1 MESSSISRPW
11 EAKQRKKASW
21 KYIHR
26 AWNVD
31 EKDCAGIL
39 IIKLLTASSFSIETI
54 LLAAFIDN
62 TISYFQGETP
72 LNLWSAAG
80 LLLLWVVNAILPVAY
95 HICRERLHNGLSH
108 ALSMQILLKKRKIP
122 YALLEKQDVWELME
136 RIQEDPSD
144 SWMAGFENLLSISQ
158 YIIQIL
164 GLLFVVAA
172 QHWSL
177 AILVAI
183 LLWPYSILS
192 MKNGEEEYTA
202 YEESTRHF
210 RKARYYAQTLSN
222 RENAEERNLFGY
234 QDWMNQ
240 KWSDEY
246 DQAIALEKR
255 SNAKVFGR
263 SGIADVLSVLVV
275 GAMALGFLWPLG
287 KGWLT
292 GGFYIATIKA
302 VLNYVEL
309 LSLNLAPTMIAFEKA
324 KHYLQDFLSFEGLAE
339 EEERSCEPFLCPEI
353 ESIEFKDVSF
363 SYPDDSRKILRHL
376 SFKLDGKKQYAFVGE
391 NGAGKTTI
399 IKLLTGFYDDY
410 TGEIFINGRELRT
423 VKKAQWQSLFSVVYQ
438 DYARYEISLAE
449 NLLPNGTSPSPRA
462 MQQMLEDVGLGE
474 LAKGWKDGLQTPMGR
489 LEPDGV
495 DLSTGQWQRV
505 AIARGLLQTVPVHIL
520 DEPTASIDPVH
531 EEQIYRLFQRLL
543 KGQFAIYITHRLG
556 AARMADE
563 ILVLQDGR
571 VAEQG
576 SHDSLCQARGTYYTM
591 YEEQKSWYE
600 K

>member
-1 MESSSISRPW
+1 MKSSDSSQPGKRGH
-11 EAKQRKKASW
+11 RKGTRVA
-21 KYIHR
+21 YIRR
-26 AWNVD
+26 AWKID
-31 EKDCAGIL
+31 AKDCAGML
-39 IIKLLTASSFSIETI
+39 AAKVLAALSFSMETL

-62 TISYFQGETP
+62 IISYFQGEKP

-80 LLLLWVVNAILPVAY
+80 LLLLWVVNAMLPVAY
-95 HICRERLHNGLSH
+95 QICREGLQNGLSH
-108 ALSMQILLKKRKIP
+108 ALSMQVLQKKRKIP
-122 YALLEKQDVWELME
+122 YAHLEKQDVWELLE
-136 RIQEDPSD
+136 RIREDPSP
-144 SWMAGFENLLSISQ
+144 SFMAGFENLLSISQ

-164 GLLFVVAA
+164 GLLFVVAS

-210 RKARYYAQTLSN
+210 RKARYYTQTLSN

-263 SGIADVLSVLVV
+263 SGMADVLSVLVV

-324 KHYLQDFLSFEGLAE
+324 KHYLQDFLSFENLAE
-339 EEERSCEPFLCPEI
+339 ESERNCGPFLCPEI

-376 SFKLDGKKQYAFVGE
+376 SCKQERKKQYAFVGE

-399 IKLLTGFYDDY
+399 MKLLTGFYDDY
-410 TGEIFINGRELRT
+410 TGEILINGRELRT
-423 VKKAQWQSLFSVVYQ
+423 VSKDQWQSLFSVVYQ

-449 NLLPNGTSPSPRA
+449 NLMPNQANPSPGA
-462 MQQMLEDVGLGE
+462 MEQMLEDVGLGE
-474 LAKGWKDGLQTPMGR
+474 LAKGWKNGLRTPLGR

-531 EEQIYRLFQRLL
+531 EEQIYRLFQQLL

-563 ILVLQDGR
+563 ILVLQDGGVSER
-571 VAEQG
+571 G
-576 SHDSLCQARGTYYTM
+576 SHDSLCKARGTYYTM

>member
-1 MESSSISRPW
+1 MKSSDSSQPGKRGH
-11 EAKQRKKASW
+11 RKGTRVA
-21 KYIHR
+21 YIRR
-26 AWNVD
+26 AWKID
-31 EKDCAGIL
+31 AKDCAGML
-39 IIKLLTASSFSIETI
+39 AAKLLAALSFSTETL

-95 HICRERLHNGLSH
+95 QICRERLQNGLSH
-108 ALSMQILLKKRKIP
+108 ALSMQVLQKKRKIP

-136 RIQEDPSD
+136 RIQEDPSP
-144 SWMAGFENLLSISQ
+144 SFMAGFENLLSISQ

-164 GLLFVVAA
+164 GLLFVVAS

-292 GGFYIATIKA
+292 DGFYIATIKA
-302 VLNYVEL
+302 ILNYVEL

-324 KHYLQDFLSFEGLAE
+324 KHYLQDFLSFENLAE
-339 EEERSCEPFLCPEI
+339 EAERNCAPFLCPEI

-363 SYPDDSRKILRHL
+363 SYPDDNRKILDHL

-410 TGEIFINGRELRT
+410 TGQIFINGRELRT

-449 NLLPNGTSPSPRA
+449 NLLPNGTSPSHRA
-462 MQQMLEDVGLGE
+462 MWKMLKDVGLGE
-474 LAKGWKDGLQTPMGR
+474 LAKGWKDGLQTPLGR

-571 VAEQG
+571 MAEQG
-576 SHDSLCQARGTYYTM
+576 SHDSLCRARGTYYTM

>member
-1 MESSSISRPW
+1 MESSSIYRPW
-11 EAKQRKKASW
+11 EAKQRKKARW
-21 KYIHR
+21 ENIRR
-26 AWNVD
+26 AWKID
-31 EKDCAGIL
+31 AKDCAGML
-39 IIKLLTASSFSIETI
+39 AAKLLTALSFSIETL

-62 TISYFQGETP
+62 TISYFQGEKP

-95 HICRERLHNGLSH
+95 QICRERLQNGLSH
-108 ALSMQILLKKRKIP
+108 ALSMQVLQKKRKIP

-136 RIQEDPSD
+136 RIQEDPSP
-144 SWMAGFENLLSISQ
+144 SFMAGFENLLSISQ

-164 GLLFVVAA
+164 GLLFVVAS

-183 LLWPYSILS
+183 LLWPYSIVS
-192 MKNGEEEYTA
+192 MKNGEDEYTA

-210 RKARYYAQTLSN
+210 RKARYYAQALSN

-240 KWSDEY
+240 KWSEEY

-275 GAMALGFLWPLG
+275 GAMALGFLWSLW

-324 KHYLQDFLSFEGLAE
+324 KHYLQDFLSFENLAE
-339 EEERSCEPFLCPEI
+339 EAERNCAPFLCPEI

-363 SYPDDSRKILRHL
+363 SYPDDNRKILDHL

-449 NLLPNGTSPSPRA
+449 NLLPNGTSPSHRA
-462 MQQMLEDVGLGE
+462 MWKMLKDVGLGE
-474 LAKGWKDGLQTPMGR
+474 LAKGWKDGLQTPLGR

-505 AIARGLLQTVPVHIL
+505 AIARGLLQTIPVHIL

-576 SHDSLCQARGTYYTM
+576 SHDSLCRARGTYYTM

>member
-1 MESSSISRPW
+1 MKSSDSSQPGKRG
-11 EAKQRKKASW
+11 QRKGTRAG
-21 KYIHR
+21 YIRR
-26 AWNVD
+26 AWKID
-31 EKDCAGIL
+31 AKDCAGML
-39 IIKLLTASSFSIETI
+39 AVKGLAALSFSMETL
-54 LLAAFIDN
+54 LLAGFIDN

-80 LLLLWVVNAILPVAY
+80 LLLLWVVNAILPVTY
-95 HICRERLHNGLSH
+95 QICRERLQNGLSH
-108 ALSMQILLKKRKIP
+108 ALSMQVLQKKRKIP
-122 YALLEKQDVWELME
+122 YAHLEKQDVLELLE
-136 RIQEDPSD
+136 RIQEDPSP
-144 SWMAGFENLLSISQ
+144 SFMAGFENLLSISQ

-164 GLLFVVAA
+164 GLLFVVAS

-183 LLWPYSILS
+183 LLWPYSIVS
-192 MKNGEEEYTA
+192 MKNGEDEYTA

-210 RKARYYAQTLSN
+210 RKARYYAQALSN

-240 KWSDEY
+240 KWSEEY

-275 GAMALGFLWPLG
+275 GAMALGFLWPLW

-324 KHYLQDFLSFEGLAE
+324 RHYLQDFLSFENLAE
-339 EEERSCEPFLCPEI
+339 EAERNCAPFLCPKI

-363 SYPDDSRKILRHL
+363 SYPDDNRKILDHL

-410 TGEIFINGRELRT
+410 TGQIFINGRELRT

-449 NLLPNGTSPSPRA
+449 NLLSNGTSPSHRA
-462 MQQMLEDVGLGE
+462 MWKMLQDVGLSE
-474 LAKGWKDGLQTPMGR
+474 LAKGWKDGLQTPLGR

-556 AARMADE
+556 AARMADD

-576 SHDSLCQARGTYYTM
+576 SHDSLCRTRGTYYTM
-591 YEEQKSWYE
+591 YEEQRSWYE